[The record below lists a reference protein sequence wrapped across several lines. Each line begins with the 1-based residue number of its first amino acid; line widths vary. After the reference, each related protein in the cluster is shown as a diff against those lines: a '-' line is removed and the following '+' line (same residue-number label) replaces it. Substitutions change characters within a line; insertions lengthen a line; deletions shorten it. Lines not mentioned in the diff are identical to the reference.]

1 MVLVLG
7 ETGAGK
13 SYFIDKLA
21 PTEGVEIGHDLQ
33 SCRSA
38 SVLDMPPPQLTSGT
52 GTQRSRPV
60 PAIVGGTEVLLVD
73 TPGFDDSIRSDGDI
87 LLEISSGLAA
97 QNALGVKL
105 LGVIYLH
112 DITVRRMRRSLKREL
127 QLVKLICGV
136 ENYGH
141 VLLVTTQWGD
151 DKRYV
156 EYGDR
161 QAQLEDNY
169 WEDLI
174 QGGATVCEFKGTEES
189 ARGIVS
195 QLNTGKGI
203 TLAIQ
208 RQMTNGNHV
217 HLKNTEAGKYAIQ
230 ARKEMEEEYQELL
243 KSPAAHSEHLQEYK
257 TSLAKSA
264 NDEAKL
270 EVEMVERI
278 ETLIRKAVRDEI
290 DRNQRR
296 PTVMNVIS
304 WILSIVGD
312 VFSGLNAF

>member
-1 MVLVLG
+1 M
-7 ETGAGK
+7 
-13 SYFIDKLA
+13 
-21 PTEGVEIGHDLQ
+21 
-33 SCRSA
+33 
-38 SVLDMPPPQLTSGT
+38 
-52 GTQRSRPV
+52 
-60 PAIVGGTEVLLVD
+60 VGGTEVLLVD

-87 LLEISSGLAA
+87 LLEISTGLAA

-112 DITVRRMRRSLKREL
+112 DITAKRMRRSLQQEL

-136 ENYGH
+136 ENYEH

-161 QAQLEDNY
+161 QAQLEDEY

-174 QGGATVCEFKGTEES
+174 EGGATVCEFKGTEES

-208 RQMTNGNHV
+208 RQMTAGEHV
-217 HLKNTEAGKYAIQ
+217 NLTNTEAGKYAIK
-230 ARKEMEEEYQELL
+230 ARKEMEKEYQQLL
-243 KSPAAHSEHLQEYK
+243 KSPAAQSEHLEDLK
-257 TSLAKSA
+257 ASLAKSA
-264 NDEAKL
+264 NDQAKL
-270 EVEMVERI
+270 EVEMVECIDR
-278 ETLIRKAVRDEI
+278 LIRQAVRDEI
-290 DRNQRR
+290 NRNQRR
-296 PTVMNVIS
+296 PTAMNVIS

-312 VFSGLNAF
+312 VFSGLNAFGA